1 MAKNKVAVNEEIKF
15 EIMGISFLAFSVL
28 CLVSLFSKTTG
39 AVGEFVDMALQ
50 RLAGEGKYIF
60 PFIVAFYGFKLI
72 KERRKTKFSHQLLG
86 AAALLAMVLT
96 FIHIQSEEKSLFQA
110 GWEGRGG
117 GIIGGAFSAV
127 FINLFGKTGTYIVLI
142 TLFII
147 NVILITNISA
157 ITLFK
162 RFTANVLA
170 FMQRLKE
177 GIADFIFTEEEE
189 VEVPD
194 QSPVGEPQLPI
205 FANKKKVPIF
215 LDNGVLQYEDGVSG
229 QGREI
234 KFADYADDGDE
245 PQVNIYSEPIEKL
258 TESGSEL
265 ARIDAII
272 EKRGKGKNKV
282 NAELETPELKVGGGG
297 EDGYNL
303 PPLSLLT
310 KNVKLKST
318 RMSKDITDNVRI
330 LEETLA
336 NFGVKARVTQVS
348 RGPAITRYELQ
359 PAPGV
364 KVSRIVSLADDIALS
379 MAASDVRIE
388 APIPGKAAIGI
399 EVPNKEISMVH
410 VRELFESPE
419 FMNSSSKLTVA
430 LGKDIAG
437 NTIIGDLAS
446 MPHLLIAGATGSGK
460 SVCMNTLIASILYK
474 AKPNEVKL
482 IMIDPKM
489 VELTTYNGIPH
500 LIAPVVTEAKKAAGS
515 LRWVVREMEKRYE
528 KFAQAGVKDIKR
540 YNNLIQSEGYEG
552 EKEPLPFIVVVIDEL
567 ADLMMVAP
575 ADVEDAICRLAQM
588 ARAAGIHLVVATQRP
603 SVDVITGLIKA
614 NIPSRI
620 AFAVSSSTD
629 SRTILD
635 MSGAEKLLGKGDM
648 LFFPVGAPKPVR
660 VQGAYLSDKE
670 VEALV
675 DYLKKQGQPEF
686 AEGVI
691 QSDTSGSAPNM
702 EEDELFVD
710 AVKVLLESGQAS
722 ISMLQRRLRI
732 GYARAARLIDMME
745 ERGIVGGYE
754 GSKPR
759 NILITMEQFQRMLEN
774 KKS

>member
-127 FINLFGKTGTYIVLI
+127 FINLFGKTGTYIILI

>member
-127 FINLFGKTGTYIVLI
+127 FINLFGKTGTYIILI

-205 FANKKKVPIF
+205 FANKKKAPIF

-388 APIPGKAAIGI
+388 APIPGKAAVGI